1 MRAAA
6 QPSGSQ
12 YFVSADINM
21 LFLYMSFDNCLKPS
35 IFLSVPEMFK
45 NYDQGSIQLLIGS

>member
-21 LFLYMSFDNCLKPS
+21 LFLYMSFDNSLKPS
-35 IFLSVPEMFK
+35 IFLGVPEIFK

>member
-35 IFLSVPEMFK
+35 IFLSVPEIFK
-45 NYDQGSIQLLIGS
+45 YYDQGSIQPLIGS